1 MLGLNRRESKVF
13 RFSLVGHGMVAMSLF
28 CFGILPSCE
37 DELEEIHVFELAAAS
52 PFPQPAEDVPL
63 PPAPPKPT
71 PEPKPEPKPD
81 PKPTPPKPK
90 PEPKP
95 EPKPDPKPTPP
106 KPTPKPKPKPTPKPK
121 PKPETPKTVS
131 FDQFRKTHKLP
142 KPSTRKPTPAPPRVS
157 QIDVSKFT
165 LPPIKVDSS
174 FANSNSAVSPTEF
187 NQYLAQV
194 QSKLNREWQKLQA
207 SADLGFGGEAWLS
220 FRISSNGTLVSAK
233 LSRRS
238 GNPVL
243 DSLVLRVSRTVGNV
257 GRPPGGKL
265 NSDLQLPFKVN

>member
-13 RFSLVGHGMVAMSLF
+13 RFSLVGHGVVAMSLF

-52 PFPQPAEDVPL
+52 PFPQPVEDVRQP
-63 PPAPPKPT
+63 PT
-71 PEPKPEPKPD
+71 PPEPTPKPEPKPTPKPE
-81 PKPTPPKPK
+81 PKPTPPKP
-90 PEPKP
+90 EPKP
-95 EPKPDPKPTPP
+95 TPPKPEPKPTPP
-106 KPTPKPKPKPTPKPK
+106 KPTPTPKPK
-121 PKPETPKTVS
+121 PPEKREEIS
-131 FDQFRKTHKLP
+131 FDQFKRTHKLP

-157 QIDVSKFT
+157 QIDVNKFT
-165 LPPIKVDSS
+165 LPPIKVASS
-174 FANSNSAVSPTEF
+174 LANSNSAVSPTEL

-194 QSKLNREWQKLQA
+194 QSKLDRVWQRLQA
-207 SADLGFGGEAWLS
+207 STDLGFGGEAWLS
-220 FRISSNGTLVSAK
+220 FRISSNGTLVSTK

-243 DSLVLRVSRTVGNV
+243 DALVLRVSRTVGNV

-265 NSDLQLPFKVN
+265 NSNLQLPFKVN

>member
-1 MLGLNRRESKVF
+1 MLGLNRKESKVF
-13 RFSLVGHGMVAMSLF
+13 RFSLFGHGFVALALF

-37 DELEEIHVFELAAAS
+37 DELEEIHVFELATAS
-52 PFPQPAEDVPL
+52 PFPQPVQDVRQ
-63 PPAPPKPT
+63 PPTPPEPTPKPKPT
-71 PEPKPEPKPD
+71 PKPE
-81 PKPTPPKPK
+81 
-90 PEPKP
+90 
-95 EPKPDPKPTPP
+95 PKPTPP
-106 KPTPKPKPKPTPKPK
+106 KPTPTPKPK
-121 PKPETPKTVS
+121 PKPPEKREEIS

-157 QIDVSKFT
+157 RIDVNKFK
-165 LPPIKVDSS
+165 LPPIKIDSS
-174 FANSNSAVSPTEF
+174 FANSNSAVSPTEL

-194 QSKLNREWQKLQA
+194 QSKLNSVWQRLQA
-207 SADLGFGGEAWLS
+207 STDLGFGGEAWLS
-220 FRISSNGTLVSAK
+220 FRISSNGTLLSPK

-243 DSLVLRVSRTVGNV
+243 DALVLRVSRTVGNV